1 MDNCRVAIV
10 GATSLMGEELVRV
23 LEQRNFP
30 LASLQLYAADGTA
43 GRTVYAAHHAYIVQ
57 PIEHSSD
64 RSSFK
69 DTDLVFF
76 IGADDISRHLIPQAM
91 RLGATVIDNS
101 TVYRMEPDVPL
112 IVPEVNMAEAEN
124 HRGIIACPDC
134 STIILN
140 VVLNPL
146 HKHNPIK
153 KAIISTYQ
161 SVSGMGLAAMSELT
175 LQSQQVLAGDIPRP
189 QFFPHEIGFNILPQV
204 DVFLD
209 NGYTREE
216 WHLLDETRKIMHNS
230 EILISATCV
239 RVPTFKG
246 HCMALTLEFTGNI
259 NRDKAG
265 DILAE
270 APGVRVM
277 DDTTINLYPQP
288 RTAAGTDTVLV
299 GRIRQDVFNDKGLVM
314 FVAADNIRKGAA
326 LSMAQIAEEINKK
339 GWLKAKGRR

>member
-1 MDNCRVAIV
+1 
-10 GATSLMGEELVRV
+10 
-23 LEQRNFP
+23 
-30 LASLQLYAADGTA
+30 
-43 GRTVYAAHHAYIVQ
+43 
-57 PIEHSSD
+57 
-64 RSSFK
+64 
-69 DTDLVFF
+69 
-76 IGADDISRHLIPQAM
+76 
-91 RLGATVIDNS
+91 
-101 TVYRMEPDVPL
+101 
-112 IVPEVNMAEAEN
+112 
-124 HRGIIACPDC
+124 
-134 STIILN
+134 

-146 HKHNPIK
+146 HKYNSIK
-153 KAIISTYQ
+153 KAVISTYQ
-161 SVSGMGLAAMSELT
+161 SVSGLGLAAMSELT

-216 WHLLDETRKIMHNS
+216 WHLLDETRKIMRNA

-246 HCMALTLEFTGNI
+246 HCMSLTLEFAGNMSPE
-259 NRDKAG
+259 KAG

-270 APGVRVM
+270 APAVRVM

-288 RTAAGTDTVLV
+288 RVAAGTDLVLV

-314 FVAADNIRKGAA
+314 FLAADNIRKGAA